1 MKRIRKINPS
11 KIIITI
17 FAVAFVIAGGVF
29 LYKTAYENG
38 KTDGRKNYE
47 TETSELVKNL
57 ATAVS
62 EKVEDLESISENLS
76 SVPAEVDQDSIN
88 SALESIQKIT
98 VKNENAK
105 AILKSLEDAWQ
116 ALKTTYESGDNDKI
130 KSEFE
135 NLKASAE
142 ETAKKLQELY
152 DGNIT
157 SALEKL

>member
-17 FAVAFVIAGGVF
+17 FAVAFVIAGGIF

-57 ATAVS
+57 ATAIS
-62 EKVEDLESISENLS
+62 EKVEDSKSISENLGN
-76 SVPAEVDQDSIN
+76 VPAEIDQDSIN
-88 SALESIQKIT
+88 AALESIQKIT

>member
-11 KIIITI
+11 KIIIAI
-17 FAVAFVIAGGVF
+17 FAVAFVIAGGIF

-62 EKVEDLESISENLS
+62 EKVEDAKSISENLS
-76 SVPAEVDQDSIN
+76 SIPAEVDQDSIN
-88 SALESIQKIT
+88 AALESIQKIT

-135 NLKASAE
+135 NLKSSAE

>member
-17 FAVAFVIAGGVF
+17 FVVAFIIAGGIF

-62 EKVEDLESISENLS
+62 EKVEDAKSISENLS

>member
-1 MKRIRKINPS
+1 MEKRIKQSN
-11 KIIITI
+11 KIIII
-17 FAVAFVIAGGVF
+17 LAIAFVVTGGIF
-29 LYKTAYENG
+29 LYKFAYEKG

-62 EKVEDLESISENLS
+62 EKVEDSKSISENLG
-76 SVPAEVDQDSIN
+76 SVPAEIDQDSIN
-88 SALESIQKIT
+88 AALESIQKIT

-135 NLKASAE
+135 NLKSSAE